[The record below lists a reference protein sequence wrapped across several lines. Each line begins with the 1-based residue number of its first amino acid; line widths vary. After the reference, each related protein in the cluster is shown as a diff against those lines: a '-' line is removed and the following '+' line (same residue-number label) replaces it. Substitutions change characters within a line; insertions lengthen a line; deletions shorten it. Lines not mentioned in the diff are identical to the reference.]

1 MGTQGS
7 TGRFPYDT
15 RNARLIIRI
24 QMNIAAVINVAPGGA
39 ALSRA
44 TETQNLLLEHLG
56 SQLGSIRLAAPHLL
70 KQACRGAIAER
81 PDVLVFAGG
90 PRAARR
96 AGQVAYTHRLPIV
109 FLPSRHP
116 ASWARQ
122 LWGSFSLEA
131 MVTALAEERL
141 IPLRIP
147 VGLAAGEIFFGSAT
161 CGFLP
166 QLRRLRSDLVETESF
181 SASAR
186 VLSTAARASSFALG
200 RRIRIWC
207 HGAPRAASAVIID
220 VQGQPPDGAVRRFGA
235 FACAAWEQSTA
246 SLAGAKLRAAL
257 AGDWQSAYEPD
268 RFKCSKLTLQT
279 GTKTWLLLD
288 GEVIAFDG
296 AVEFRY
302 IPRAVQTFAFAAE
315 NVRSNTPPHN
325 SFRPAPYRF
334 REPRA
339 GLPRS
344 NPGRR
349 QQTDGR
355 DWMPARVKEV

>member
-1 MGTQGS
+1 
-7 TGRFPYDT
+7 
-15 RNARLIIRI
+15 
-24 QMNIAAVINVAPGGA
+24 MNIAAVINVAPGGA

-90 PRAARR
+90 SRAARC

-109 FLPSRHP
+109 FLPSRRP
-116 ASWARQ
+116 APWARQ
-122 LWGSFSLEA
+122 LWGSFSLEET
-131 MVTALAEERL
+131 VTALAEERL

-147 VGLAAGEIFFGSAT
+147 VGLVAGEIFFGSAT

-166 QLRRLRSDLVETESF
+166 QFRRLRLDLVETESLA
-181 SASAR
+181 ASAR
-186 VLSTAARASSFALG
+186 VLSAAASASSLAFG
-200 RRIRIWC
+200 RKIRLWC
-207 HGAPRAASAVIID
+207 HGAPRMASAVTID
-220 VQGQPPDGAVRRFGA
+220 VQNQLDGALRRLGA
-235 FACAAWEQSTA
+235 FACAAWCQS
-246 SLAGAKLRAAL
+246 SVRLAGAKLRAAL

-268 RFKCSKLTLQT
+268 RFNCSKLTLQS
-279 GTKTWLLLD
+279 GTRTWLLLD
-288 GEVIAFDG
+288 GEVIAFNG
-296 AVEFRY
+296 AVELRY

-315 NVRSNTPPHN
+315 NVRAKTPPRD
-325 SFRPAPYRF
+325 SFHLATCRL

-355 DWMPARVKEV
+355 DWMPARVREV

>member
-1 MGTQGS
+1 
-7 TGRFPYDT
+7 
-15 RNARLIIRI
+15 
-24 QMNIAAVINVAPGGA
+24 MNIAAVINVAPGGA

-56 SQLGSIRLAAPHLL
+56 SQLGSIRLASPHLL

-90 PRAARR
+90 TRAARR
-96 AGQVAYTHRLPIV
+96 AGQAAYTHRLPIV
-109 FLPSRHP
+109 FLPSRRP
-116 ASWARQ
+116 APWARQ
-122 LWGSFSLEA
+122 LWGSFSLEE

-141 IPLRIP
+141 VPLRIP
-147 VGLAAGEIFFGSAT
+147 VGLAAGEIFFGDAT

-166 QLRRLRSDLVETESF
+166 QFRRLRSDLVETESL

-186 VLSTAARASSFALG
+186 VLSAAASASSRALG
-200 RRIRIWC
+200 RKIRIWC
-207 HGAPRAASAVIID
+207 HGAPRAASAVMID
-220 VQGQPPDGAVRRFGA
+220 VQSQAPDAVRRFGA
-235 FACAAWEQSTA
+235 FACAAWEQSPA
-246 SLAGAKLRAAL
+246 RLAGAKLRAAL
-257 AGDWQSAYEPD
+257 AGDWQSAHEPD
-268 RFKCSKLTLQT
+268 RFNCNKLTLQS
-279 GTKTWLLLD
+279 GARTWLLLD
-288 GEVIAFDG
+288 GEVIAFNG
-296 AVEFRY
+296 AVELRY

-315 NVRSNTPPHN
+315 NVRPNTPARD
-325 SFRPAPYRF
+325 SFRPAPHRV

-355 DWMPARVKEV
+355 DWMPARVREV

>member
-1 MGTQGS
+1 
-7 TGRFPYDT
+7 
-15 RNARLIIRI
+15 
-24 QMNIAAVINVAPGGA
+24 MNIAAVINVAPGRA
-39 ALSRA
+39 ALSHA

-90 PRAARR
+90 SRAARC

-109 FLPSRHP
+109 FLPSRRP
-116 ASWARQ
+116 APWARQ
-122 LWGSFSLEA
+122 LWGSFSLEE

-141 IPLRIP
+141 IPLRLP
-147 VGLAAGEIFFGSAT
+147 VGLAAGEIFFGNAT

-166 QLRRLRSDLVETESF
+166 QFRRLRSDLIETESL

-186 VLSTAARASSFALG
+186 VLSAAASASSLAFA
-200 RRIRIWC
+200 RKIRIWC
-207 HGAPRAASAVIID
+207 HGAPRTASAVMVE
-220 VQGQPPDGAVRRFGA
+220 VQNPPDGAVRRFGT
-235 FACAAWEQSTA
+235 FACAAWEQSSA
-246 SLAGAKLRAAL
+246 RLAGAKLRAAL

-268 RFKCSKLTLQT
+268 RFNCSKLTLQS
-279 GTKTWLLLD
+279 GTRTWLLLD
-288 GEVIAFDG
+288 GEVIAFNG
-296 AVEFRY
+296 PVELRY

-315 NVRSNTPPHN
+315 KVRANASPHD
-325 SFRPAPYRF
+325 SFRPAAHRL

-339 GLPRS
+339 ALPRS
-344 NPGRR
+344 NRGRR

-355 DWMPARVKEV
+355 DWMPARVREV